1 MNKKI
6 KVVTILSIVTG
17 LVLLNIITK
26 ENTIINET
34 TKIEK
39 NKNMLTMMLET
50 EAGTGNYEE
59 VTQSG
64 WPQDGYVFNASL
76 SRCENGGTLS
86 WDDDAKKVIMQTNE
100 SDKCYIYFD
109 IKDFNYLSE
118 YIIKNLF
125 SENGESNGLY
135 HHDDTLAIGALDNSY
150 RYSGANPN
158 NYVCF
163 GSDVAI
169 CPEDNLYRIIG
180 LFDDDEDNLYNIKL
194 IKNKSVGT
202 YYWSGSST
210 NRVNDWELSTLNVEI
225 LNGIYLNNL
234 GNWSTL
240 IMENNWSIGGMKN
253 DNDYASKDYYNYEVG
268 NSSYLI
274 KNKAKIGLMY
284 ISDFG
289 FASKI
294 QDWTVPL
301 SNSKN
306 LIDANNNWMLPEN
319 DEWTITRH
327 SSATT
332 DAFVVWN
339 NGYVG
344 TDGLVGSYMLNV
356 RPCFYLN
363 SDVTYVSG
371 SGTQS
376 DPFRIA

>member
-1 MNKKI
+1 
-6 KVVTILSIVTG
+6 
-17 LVLLNIITK
+17 
-26 ENTIINET
+26 
-34 TKIEK
+34 
-39 NKNMLTMMLET
+39 
-50 EAGTGNYEE
+50 
-59 VTQSG
+59 
-64 WPQDGYVFNASL
+64 
-76 SRCENGGTLS
+76 
-86 WDDDAKKVIMQTNE
+86 
-100 SDKCYIYFD
+100 
-109 IKDFNYLSE
+109 
-118 YIIKNLF
+118 
-125 SENGESNGLY
+125 
-135 HHDDTLAIGALDNSY
+135 
-150 RYSGANPN
+150 
-158 NYVCF
+158 
-163 GSDVAI
+163 
-169 CPEDNLYRIIG
+169 
-180 LFDDDEDNLYNIKL
+180 
-194 IKNKSVGT
+194 
-202 YYWSGSST
+202 
-210 NRVNDWELSTLNVEI
+210 
-225 LNGIYLNNL
+225 
-234 GNWSTL
+234 
-240 IMENNWSIGGMKN
+240 MENNWSIGGMKN

-371 SGTQS
+371 TGTQS